1 MMTTNTIQSSIVPF
15 TIYRNVPMSAIVTN
29 LDNVYELQLVLPT
42 RTITKYFDSEG
53 ELENELAK
61 LPVESISYETMT
73 SCGCSE

>member
-1 MMTTNTIQSSIVPF
+1 
-15 TIYRNVPMSAIVTN
+15 MSAIVTN

-42 RTITKYFDSEG
+42 RTITKYFDWEV

-73 SCGCSE
+73 CCGCSEQRKKPIDLLTRLVNLMD